1 MFHRIIAATA
11 IVGLFVGIAPGRA
24 DCTLTVTGKMPLNDL
39 GPGMYLGEKGGLYPD
54 GSNLRPAVHAAAG
67 VLIAQNEIVPRNAA
81 GNVDLV
87 NGKIVL
93 ISVGMSNTVHEF
105 ATRGPG
111 AFLPRFQTDPSH
123 NPKVIAVNCAQGN
136 HAVAEW
142 RDPVNDAWSTC
153 ATRLTSA
160 GVTAAQV
167 QAAWVKLAE
176 RTSDVPDQTFPA
188 HAQFH
193 QQGLGD
199 VLRLL
204 KTNFPNLELAF
215 MSSRT
220 RAYEDNPSALNPEP
234 FAYEENFS
242 VKWLVEDQIKG
253 TGNLNYDPN
262 VGPVVAPYLVWGP
275 YLWTDGETPRSDGF
289 VWHCS
294 DLFADFTH
302 PSDTGATKVA
312 DQLFAFFRTDPLT
325 SPWFLRS
332 SVTGQPPTGQIEANV
347 VVGPAPLTVQF
358 TSDVTDSDGTIVEH
372 AWTFDDGGYAF
383 EANPTKTFPWPGTY
397 TARLTALD
405 DSGNPARFT
414 QTITVTPAGVPI
426 PTASACGV
434 GMLSVLILVGGT
446 LALRRHTAQ

>member
-1 MFHRIIAATA
+1 MVCRTTVVVA
-11 IVGLFVGIAPGRA
+11 IVGVVVGTSAARA
-24 DCTLTVTGKMPLNDL
+24 DCTLTTTNKIPLNDL
-39 GPGMYLGEKGGLYPD
+39 GPGTYLGAMGGLYPN
-54 GSNLRPAVHAAAG
+54 GSSQRPAAHAATG
-67 VLIAQNEIVPRNAA
+67 VLIAQNEILPRNAA

-93 ISVGMSNTVHEF
+93 ISVGMSNTVYEF

-111 AFLPRFQTDPSH
+111 AFLPRFQTDPSR
-123 NPKVIAVNCAQGN
+123 NSKLVAVNCAQGN

-142 RDPVNDAWSTC
+142 RVPTNDAWSTC
-153 ATRLTSA
+153 AQRLTNA

-176 RTSDVPDQTFPA
+176 RTSDVPDKTFPA
-188 HAQFH
+188 HALFH

-220 RAYEDNPSALNPEP
+220 RAYESNPNALNPEP

-242 VKWLVEDQIKG
+242 VKWLVEDQING
-253 TGNLNYDPN
+253 AGNLNYNPS
-262 VGPVVAPYLVWGP
+262 VGSVVAPYIVWGP

-294 DLFADFTH
+294 DLVADFIH
-302 PSDTGATKVA
+302 PSETGATKVA

-325 SPWFLRS
+325 TPWFLRS
-332 SVTGQPPTGQIEANV
+332 TVTGQPPIGEIGADVAT
-347 VVGPAPLTVQF
+347 GPAPLTVQF
-358 TSDVTDSDGTIVEH
+358 TSDVTDPDGSLVEH

-383 EANPTKTFPWPGTY
+383 AANPTKIFLWPGTY
-397 TARLTALD
+397 AVRLAAVD
-405 DSGNPARFT
+405 NSGNPVRFT
-414 QTITVTPAGVPI
+414 RTITVTAAGVPI

-434 GMLSVLILVGGT
+434 GMMSVLILVGGT
-446 LALRRHTAQ
+446 LALRRAVAK